1 MHWKVVLGK
10 ASKEKMCFEKRRLR
24 NQQTPIMRFGGTSGR
39 VGNICST
46 GEGKNDSATDENYH
60 FFLKK
65 DIDQGPN
72 S

>member
-1 MHWKVVLGK
+1 
-10 ASKEKMCFEKRRLR
+10 
-24 NQQTPIMRFGGTSGR
+24 MRFGGTSGR

-72 S
+72 SWEKSNIKRTICY